1 MSQIQTGSEA
11 NAAALV
17 GSLASF
23 SLFDVLELLARTGHT
38 GELQVVA
45 RGIDQRVWVDRG
57 DLLDS
62 TGAGSNSTA
71 LFELACVEEG
81 WFYFTLTGALPE
93 GTERVPVV
101 SLLADLGPQVDEW
114 RSLVAFLPFDAR
126 VSMSASTPAPAVQ
139 IRADQ
144 WQLLSLVGSPG
155 RTIRAVIDTAEAHP
169 LTTLRTLRELIDA
182 QLVTMV
188 LAAPS
193 LPTHGSAAGLYS
205 GTAPA
210 PMASAPPYESTTTPL
225 ETGPVLATPPGVGDL
240 EAARHLAAAPGDEP
254 WADDASGEHAAA
266 PNGPASGE
274 DPSASASHARPAPPA
289 GATPIPPPE
298 GWVEHDESV
307 EGPILSTTDSPPD
320 TDTTRV
326 PATVQAGGSV
336 GGPSSNGS
344 AMPPPISGDPWSSAG
359 AAERSAED

>member
-1 MSQIQTGSEA
+1 M
-11 NAAALV
+11 
-17 GSLASF
+17 
-23 SLFDVLELLARTGHT
+23 
-38 GELQVVA
+38 
-45 RGIDQRVWVDRG
+45 
-57 DLLDS
+57 
-62 TGAGSNSTA
+62 
-71 LFELACVEEG
+71 EEG